1 MERTARR
8 RRLKCV
14 RRGRKNERDKD
25 REDNRRRKQE
35 EEAATQAAERKDET
49 GEREQGGG
57 EDNPVRARWN
67 ENAVTRNKRGGD
79 PKLLVEVQPEGL
91 GMSLRRGGDETLP

>member
-1 MERTARR
+1 MCARLPRER
-8 RRLKCV
+8 
-14 RRGRKNERDKD
+14 ER
-25 REDNRRRKQE
+25 E
-35 EEAATQAAERKDET
+35 EE
-49 GEREQGGG
+49 GERARSRRVTGGGVSKRKTRAAVGGVAEG